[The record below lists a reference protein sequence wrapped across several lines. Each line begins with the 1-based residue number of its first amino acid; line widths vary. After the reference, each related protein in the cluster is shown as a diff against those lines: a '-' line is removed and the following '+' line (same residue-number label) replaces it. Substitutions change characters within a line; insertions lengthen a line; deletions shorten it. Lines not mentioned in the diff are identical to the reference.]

1 MDMNEIQKYLLIIEN
16 KLQENW
22 SKFSSQIP
30 VHFITAYHM
39 GWVDEN
45 FQPLVEIKGGKR
57 LRPLFCVL
65 INQMLSGSL
74 NDALEIG
81 SALEFLHNFSLV
93 HDDIQDR
100 DEKRHGRWTVWRI
113 WGEAQAINVGDL
125 LFNMVFQVLTNL
137 SSPLLLS
144 KSLKEITET
153 IKELIEGQY
162 LDLSFEEKI
171 NISLKEYLIMIDKK
185 TAKLFSTS
193 FYLGAFSATYKDS
206 ISKVFQEIGRSFG
219 LFFQIA
225 DDAIGIWGDPNK
237 TGKNAFSD
245 LWRKK
250 KTYPILYLYSE
261 ASEKERLRIEEIW
274 KREKV
279 SEKDILYL
287 LDLLDKKRV
296 KEATFNLAERYFK
309 ESYDKLL
316 EFKDLC
322 NISPVKKVFEDY
334 YNLIFSFQRS

>member
-1 MDMNEIQKYLLIIEN
+1 MDVNEIQKYLLIIEN

-193 FYLGAFSATYKDS
+193 FYLGAFSATYKDN

-322 NISPVKKVFEDY
+322 NIYPVKKVFEDY